1 MKKFFTILILFCCS
15 TVIWAQNKNV
25 LTPVSIIPS
34 DGSFID
40 RIDTIRLVFDERVE
54 PSTDDPN
61 VLLIKSDDQIAQPIL
76 PEGGWFANLII
87 PSKKEV
93 VIFPCDYDGFSTPIP
108 LEDGVTYT
116 LTIDKDVVKS
126 YYSDKSTEEIT
137 LTFTGK
143 KVPVYFMPV
152 SVNPASKSEIKTI
165 GNIEITFEKEA
176 NVEIANPEVVIRK
189 GDAETGEIITV
200 EGGWKAVNNSAD
212 KKTVTIFPCDKDNQL
227 NPIALDEEEKYFIT
241 IPEGVA
247 TGEENQVSKEIK
259 LEYVGEKE
267 PVPFIPTAISP
278 ASESVIEEIGNIE
291 ITFEKEANV
300 EVEKPKIT
308 VKKGNAETG
317 EAVTVEG
324 GWLAENKESDKNT
337 VIVFPCDNESKLS
350 PITLEPEISYYVT
363 IPAGIFTGEGK
374 MISEEIKLVFTGE
387 EATSIAEN
395 NSEICFVVKNGNSFV
410 ISTGNTTADVEIFNA
425 AGEIVSRNSNVNGQT
440 TFAPESN
447 GLYIIKIKSANGT
460 KTFKVMK

>member
-1 MKKFFTILILFCCS
+1 MLLCS
-15 TVIWAQNKNV
+15 TVFVCAQTETE
-25 LTPVSIIPS
+25 LTPISVTPA
-34 DGSFID
+34 DGSFIE
-40 RIDTIRLVFDERVE
+40 RIDTILLVFDEKTDFL
-54 PSTDDPN
+54 TDDPEIP
-61 VLLIKSDDQIAQPIL
+61 LIKGTGENAEEIRS
-76 PEGGWFANLII
+76 EGGWFVNTNRPFRNEIYLYPVDYEAF
-87 PSKKEV
+87 SK
-93 VIFPCDYDGFSTPIP
+93 PIM
-108 LEDGVTYT
+108 LEEGETYT
-116 LTIDKDVVKS
+116 LTIPEGLIKS
-126 YYSDKSTEEIT
+126 DSGKPMPEMI

-143 KVPVYFMPV
+143 KEPVPFIPV
-152 SVNPASKSEIKTI
+152 SVSPESKSEMKTL
-165 GNIEITFEKEA
+165 GNIEITFDKEA
-176 NVEIANPEVVIRK
+176 NVEIAAPEVVIRK
-189 GDAETGEIITV
+189 GNAETGEAVTV
-200 EGGWKAVNNSAD
+200 EGGWQAVNNSAD
-212 KKTVTIFPCDKDNQL
+212 KKTVTIFPCDKDGQL
-227 NPIALDEEEKYFIT
+227 SPIALDEEEKYFIT
-241 IPEGVA
+241 IPEGVV
-247 TGEENQVSKEIK
+247 TGEENRVSKEIK

-267 PVPFIPTAISP
+267 PVPFIPTAITP
-278 ASESVIEEIGNIE
+278 ASESVIEEIGEIE
-291 ITFEKEANV
+291 ITFEKEANI
-300 EVEKPKIT
+300 ETEKPEIT